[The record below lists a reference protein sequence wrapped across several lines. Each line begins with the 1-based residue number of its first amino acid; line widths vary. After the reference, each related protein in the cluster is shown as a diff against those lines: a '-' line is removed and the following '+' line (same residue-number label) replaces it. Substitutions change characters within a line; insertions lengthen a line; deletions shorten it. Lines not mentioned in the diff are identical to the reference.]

1 MVRNQK
7 MTENYLLVGL
17 FDKSKIENDVFFSST
32 GGLTWDTTQEDLREY
47 FSSFGTIIDCSIKH
61 DPSTGRSRGF
71 AFLIFDSKDIV
82 EKILSN
88 NDHFVKGRR
97 VDPKPAHRRLNA
109 TNNQTNH
116 NMSSQSSLYGLGSSS
131 TMPYANMA
139 MGMGASSNPYS
150 NNRKVF
156 IGGLDPSFPDSQLR
170 EYFSKFG
177 KIDGKKFLLNKKC
190 NHLFLSISIR
200 NRFTV

>member
-1 MVRNQK
+1 LKRKRRNSF
-7 MTENYLLVGL
+7 NIL
-17 FDKSKIENDVFFSST
+17 

-47 FSSFGTIIDCSIKH
+47 FSSFGNITDCSIKH

-71 AFLIFDSKDIV
+71 AFLVFDSKDIV
-82 EKILSN
+82 ERILSQ

-109 TNNQTNH
+109 TNNQINN
-116 NMSSQSSLYGLGSSS
+116 NMSSQSSLYGVGSSS
-131 TMPYANMA
+131 TMAYAN
-139 MGMGASSNPYS
+139 MGMGANSNASS

-177 KIDGKKFLLNKKC
+177 KIEGK
-190 NHLFLSISIR
+190 
-200 NRFTV
+200 

>member
-1 MVRNQK
+1 M
-7 MTENYLLVGL
+7 GCL
-17 FDKSKIENDVFFSST
+17 FL

-47 FSSFGTIIDCSIKH
+47 FSSFGNVLDCSIKH

-71 AFLIFDSKDIV
+71 AFLVFDSKDIV
-82 EKILSN
+82 EKILSQ

-109 TNNQTNH
+109 TNNQIN
-116 NMSSQSSLYGLGSSS
+116 NINNNISSQSSLYGIGQSS
-131 TMPYANMA
+131 TIPYANMA
-139 MGMGASSNPYS
+139 MSLGANLNPYS

-177 KIDGKKFLLNKKC
+177 KIDGKKSIKNKKYSSFFC
-190 NHLFLSISIR
+190 CLFH
-200 NRFTV
+200 